1 MGYIHM
7 ICKLRANFFLRY
19 YSVSEAFKT
28 RKTVKH
34 GKPLK
39 INTENR

>member
-1 MGYIHM
+1 MQIA
-7 ICKLRANFFLRY
+7 CQLFLRY
-19 YSVSEAFKT
+19 YSVSEALKT

-39 INTENR
+39 INTENRNI